1 MTHGIHPCS
10 CCQPGR
16 QPFCH
21 FRIKDSHIGEDIV
34 IPEEQLPSFLMILD
48 HRYIS
53 DLASCPSGR
62 RDDDVRCLGS
72 CEDLKPCIIL
82 KFSSFLQ
89 DDCDSLCCIDSTSTP
104 YANNA
109 IGPQFFAELRPL
121 VDNVDARVR
130 FYICENSYAQIAKN
144 LFYPF
149 WDICIFGKLSIG
161 NDEGLLAFE
170 VLHFNS
176 HIESSIFTKDYLGRG
191 PENKIEIDIIGHDSI
206 LLNSNKKKP
215 CSVLIYP
222 VRNNAPLLPPGL
234 RPSGPEAAAGLDFR
248 IS

>member
-1 MTHGIHPCS
+1 MTHGIHSRS

-21 FRIKDSHIGEDIV
+21 FRIEDGNIGEDIV
-34 IPEEQLPSFLMILD
+34 IPKKQLPPLLMILD
-48 HRYIS
+48 NSYIS
-53 DLASCPSGR
+53 DLASCPGSR
-62 RDDDVRCLGS
+62 RNDDMRCLRS
-72 CEDLKPCIIL
+72 CENLKPHIIL
-82 KFSSFLQ
+82 KFSPFFQ
-89 DDCDSLCCIDSTSTP
+89 KDGHSLCCIDSTSTP

-109 IGPQFFAELRPL
+109 IGSQFFAELRPL
-121 VDNVDARVR
+121 IDNVDARVR
-130 FYICENSYAQIAKN
+130 FYICENSTAQIAKN

-176 HIESSIFTKDYLGRG
+176 HIESSIFTKDYLGG
-191 PENKIEIDIIGHDSI
+191 APKNEIEIGIIGHDFI
-206 LLNSNKKKP
+206 LLSSNKKKP
-215 CSVLIYP
+215 CSALIYP

>member
-48 HRYIS
+48 HRYIC
-53 DLASCPSGR
+53 DLASCPGSR
-62 RDDDVRCLGS
+62 RNDDVRCLRS
-72 CEDLKPCIIL
+72 CEDLKAHIIL
-82 KFSSFLQ
+82 KFSPFFQ
-89 DDCDSLCCIDSTSTP
+89 KDCHPLCCIDSTSTP

-109 IGPQFFAELRPL
+109 IGSQFFAKLRPL
-121 VDNVDARVR
+121 IDNVNARVR
-130 FYICENSYAQIAKN
+130 FYICENSTAQIAKN

-149 WDICIFGKLSIG
+149 WDICIFGKLLIG

-170 VLHFNS
+170 VLHFNT
-176 HIESSIFTKDYLGRG
+176 HIESSLFTKDYLGRAI
-191 PENKIEIDIIGHDSI
+191 EKKIEIGIIGHCFV
-206 LLNSNKKKP
+206 LLSSNKMDI

-222 VRNNAPLLPPGL
+222 VESPTIYGGIKKNMFIPY
-234 RPSGPEAAAGLDFR
+234 
-248 IS
+248 